1 MNKQDDSRFSSIRM
15 PRKPIPAVLTLC
27 LVVLLLISAL
37 STWATNS
44 HAAGPLVS
52 ISGSVPSLVGQSQL
66 VGHYGAISTGTST
79 SSTATTTSSMP
90 MVVGVVLAPNHENE
104 IQALVQSMYNPHSP
118 QYHHWLQTGEY
129 DKLFG
134 PTASQVAAVEGFLKQ
149 AGLSIL
155 PQSASATIVMASG
168 SSTQVEAAFHTTINT
183 YRASDGTT
191 FFANSNEVQIPG
203 SLNGQII
210 DVFGLDNIS
219 SQVPLY
225 TSQEGLHVSGPPVH
239 PNYGGGPFGTGLT
252 PSQIASLYDAKP
264 LYTANDQGQ
273 GRVLGLAEFSGYTS
287 SDIRTY
293 EKQFHLPNVKVQD
306 ILLQHASGKLNHKGA
321 VEVELDID
329 MQIALAPKV
338 DKVLVY
344 EAPNVGSN
352 FIPLYQKIATDN
364 IADAVSTS
372 WGFCEAV
379 LNLPFAQAEGN
390 VFRQMAMQSQSMF
403 AAAGDGGARDCLHGS
418 SKNSSFQVD
427 DPASQP
433 FVTAV
438 GGTSF
443 GSFDPGGNSTPSYPQ
458 GSEKAWKDGGGG
470 VSHFWAQPAY
480 QSGPGVNEPSYS
492 QSGKWCGQS
501 SGVACREVPD
511 VSINA
516 DSNTG
521 YAIYCTDPDPC
532 LFGHILP
539 LFAWQEVGGTSAG
552 APLWAAIAVLA
563 DNYNHQRL
571 GFLNPLLYAFDGA
584 SNYSS
589 VFHDIQQGN
598 NGHYPTGP
606 NYDMVTGM
614 GTSDIYNL
622 VTQVPIVFGSGGNIW
637 VTGHDIDYHCAEES
651 ASCHYLQVAL
661 TYVMNGSTL
670 PVLALDHGTE
680 VATAISNAFTSNAP
694 SVDTVDPRTGFASLP
709 LIGSDGSPL
718 YSAIVVASDVTCG
731 GCDNNDSYGTTPDSD
746 AINAR
751 AADIAQFMDAGGGI
765 LALAGAENIS
775 VFYNFLPVSVTATTV
790 TSPFTFTSFGL
801 SLGLVEG
808 QDDNCCPTHNSFD
821 LPGSGGI
828 YQVVETDSAGLAETL
843 VAQNVL
849 VAPALRHA
857 IAPKRSGSPP
867 HVPQN

>member
-1 MNKQDDSRFSSIRM
+1 MNKQGDSRLSSIRLLR
-15 PRKPIPAVLTLC
+15 PVPAILTLG

-37 STWATNS
+37 SAWATNS
-44 HAAGPLVS
+44 HAAAAGPPVS
-52 ISGSVPSLVGQSQL
+52 IPGSVPSLVAQAQL
-66 VGHYGAISTGTST
+66 VGHYSSASTST
-79 SSTATTTSSMP
+79 STSSMP
-90 MVVGVVLAPNHENE
+90 MVIGVALAPNHENE

-118 QYHHWLQTGEY
+118 QYHHWLRTGEY

-134 PTASQVAAVEGFLKQ
+134 PTASQVAAVESFLKQ

-155 PQSASATIVMASG
+155 PQPASATIVMAAG
-168 SSTQVEAAFHTTINT
+168 SSTQIEAAFHISINT
-183 YRASDGTT
+183 YRALDGTT

-219 SQVPLY
+219 NQVPLY
-225 TSQEGLHVSGPPVH
+225 TSQEELHVSGPPAH
-239 PNYGGGPFGTGLT
+239 ANYGGGPFGTGLT
-252 PSQIASLYDAKP
+252 PSQIASLYDARP
-264 LYTANDQGQ
+264 LYSANDQGQ
-273 GRVLGLAEFSGYTS
+273 GRVLGLVEFSGYTS
-287 SDIRTY
+287 GDIRAY
-293 EKQFHLPNVKVQD
+293 EKQFHLPNVPVQN
-306 ILLQHASGKLNHKGA
+306 ILLPKATGKLDHKGA
-321 VEVELDID
+321 IEVELDID
-329 MQIALAPKV
+329 MQIALASKV

-344 EAPNVGSN
+344 EAPNVGN
-352 FIPLYQKIATDN
+352 NVIPLYQKIATDN
-364 IADAVSTS
+364 KADAVSTS
-372 WGFCEAV
+372 WGNCEAV
-379 LNLPFAQAEGN
+379 LSLPFVQAENN
-390 VFRQMAMQSQSMF
+390 VFRQMAMQSQSIF
-403 AAAGDGGARDCLHGS
+403 AAAGDAGARDCLRS
-418 SKNSSFQVD
+418 TSKISSFQVD
-427 DPASQP
+427 NPASQP

-443 GSFDPGGNSTPSYPQ
+443 GSFDPGSNSTPSYPQ

-470 VSHFWAQPAY
+470 VSRFWSQPTY
-480 QSGPGVNEPSYS
+480 QTGPGVKEPSYS
-492 QSGKWCGQS
+492 QSGSWCNQS
-501 SGVACREVPD
+501 SGVSCREVPD

-516 DSNTG
+516 DPNTA

-539 LFAWQEVGGTSAG
+539 LFAWQGVGGTSAG

-589 VFHDIQQGN
+589 VFHDIQKGN
-598 NGHYPTGP
+598 NGHYPTVP

-614 GTSDIYNL
+614 GTPAIYNL
-622 VTQVPIVFGSGGNIW
+622 VTQLPIVFGSGGNIW
-637 VTGHDIDYHCAEES
+637 VTGHDIDYHCAQEL

-680 VATAISNAFTSNAP
+680 VATAIGNAFTSNTP

-709 LIGSDGSPL
+709 LIGPDGSPL

-731 GCDNNDSYGTTPDSD
+731 GCDNNDSYGVTPDSD

-765 LALAGAENIS
+765 FALAGAENIS

-790 TSPFTFTSFGL
+790 TQPFTFTSFGL

-808 QDDNCCPTHNSFD
+808 QDDNCCPTHNSFN
-821 LPGSGGI
+821 LPDSSGI
-828 YQVVETDSAGLAETL
+828 YQVAETDSAGLAETL

-849 VAPALRHA
+849 VTTALRHA
-857 IAPKRSGSPP
+857 VAPKHSGSPP
-867 HVPQN
+867 PVPHN